1 MDVKLPD
8 GTVIRGVPDG
18 MSKADLT
25 AKLAKNGYDVSKLAP
40 APLTP
45 EQKTVQDKFSSDR
58 AANKAVLDEWRAS
71 GSPQLSTAPKTDA
84 EFNKVRSV
92 LAALNYEK
100 EQGRPAPEIPVQQQ
114 RKPTQHDIDRSRELA
129 TPDRTWR
136 DDNLLGN
143 AFGVP
148 DAAMGVLSSMVT
160 PVVAVPGGFIKSAIS
175 GGDPE
180 RNASDIAERI
190 AYQPATGTGA
200 QMLRGI
206 GAVAAP
212 LGALPSTQ
220 MLQTA
225 QAVGSGARA
234 LRGMAGPSAAAMA
247 AQDAQMVAG
256 APKMTAGTLADLVRG
271 PKPAGM
277 AGVGAAATAEETL
290 RAERFANM
298 RAPMKPTKGILT
310 RSMDDVQ
317 FEREAAKRPE
327 GKALDN
333 RFAELNKGMEQ
344 HMDALAEETGATAS
358 SARQTGKA
366 VVNALE
372 MKRAA
377 KKSEISAA
385 YKEAEKSGALAE
397 QVDIKPLLDFV
408 EKNRSAASTAK
419 IVTAIEKEVDRLSNG
434 TGKMSINDME
444 QLRKMTNTLSEPGT
458 PNGAYG
464 KQAIQVIDDATAGKG
479 GPAYQQARRL
489 YENYSN
495 EFKNRDVIDK
505 LLRTKRG
512 TKDRAVATEDVADHI
527 LFDGSLDD
535 MKHAFRVLEAHP
547 AGTAPEIV
555 AAGQQAAK
563 ELRGAAIAKMKERM
577 FSNAGADSSGRVVGS
592 EAQIKR
598 IVAELD
604 RDGKL
609 EPLFGKK
616 GAEEIRDTVKVA
628 TDLYSTPKGSVN
640 SSNTASAME
649 KVMNKFEGM
658 FGGTPV
664 AGHAIK
670 YAAKKLESRNMTKK
684 VNAALEPNPPP
695 KPRTLGDMTGD
706 Q

>member
-1 MDVKLPD
+1 M
-8 GTVIRGVPDG
+8 GF
-18 MSKADLT
+18 DLST
-25 AKLAKNGYDVSKLAP
+25 AKPVATAPPGGGFDLSTAKPV
-40 APLTP
+40 
-45 EQKTVQDKFSSDR
+45 EQKPIAQNFEDVHPNFRAEAIANKKAVDDWR
-58 AANKAVLDEWRAS
+58 AA
-71 GSPQLSTAPKTDA
+71 GSPQLSTAPKTEA

-92 LAALNYEK
+92 LAGLNYEK
-100 EQGRPAPEIPVQQQ
+100 EHGRAAPELPKPAPP
-114 RKPTQHDIDRSRELA
+114 RKA
-129 TPDRTWR
+129 TKADLENEARLRAPDRTWR

-143 AFGVP
+143 VFGVP
-148 DAAMGVLSSMVT
+148 DAGIGVLAAMAT
-160 PVVAVPGGFIKSAIS
+160 PVIAVPGGFIKSAIS

-180 RNASDIAERI
+180 QNASAIAERI

-200 QMLRGI
+200 QLLRGI
-206 GAVAAP
+206 GKVAEP

-220 MLQTA
+220 MLHTA
-225 QAVGSGARA
+225 QAIGSGSTA
-234 LRGMAGPSAAAMA
+234 LRGLAGPSAAAMA

-256 APKMTAGTLADLVRG
+256 APKLTAGTLADLVRG

-290 RAERFANM
+290 RAQRFANM
-298 RAPMKPTKGILT
+298 RAPMQPTKGILS

-333 RFAELNKGMEQ
+333 RFAELNRGMEQ
-344 HMDALAEETGATAS
+344 HMDALADETGATAS
-358 SARQTGKA
+358 SSRQTGKA

-377 KKSEISAA
+377 KKAEIKNA
-385 YKEAEKSGALAE
+385 YKEAEKNGDLAE
-397 QVDIKPLLDFV
+397 QVSVKPLLDFV
-408 EKNRSAASTAK
+408 EKNRSAASTAN
-419 IVTAIEKEVDRLSNG
+419 IVTAIEKEVDRLSGG

-458 PNGAYG
+458 PNGAFG
-464 KQAIQVIDDATAGKG
+464 KQAVQVIDDATAGKG

-489 YENYSN
+489 YENYAN

-555 AAGQQAAK
+555 AAGQQAAR

-684 VNAALEPNPPP
+684 VNAALQPTPPTP
-695 KPRTLGDMTGD
+695 PRTLGDMTGD

>member
-25 AKLAKNGYDVSKLAP
+25 AKLAKNGYDVTKLGAP
-40 APLTP
+40 AAT
-45 EQKTVQDKFSSDR
+45 
-58 AANKAVLDEWRAS
+58 
-71 GSPQLSTAPKTDA
+71 GSAGIPQAPQL
-84 EFNKVRSV
+84 
-92 LAALNYEK
+92 
-100 EQGRPAPEIPVQQQ
+100 PEADPVQITETDPNTGKTSTRMQYPSGTRPRQ
-114 RKPTQHDIDRSRELA
+114 TAAQKQHDIDRSRELG

-136 DDNLLGN
+136 DDNLMGN
-143 AFGVP
+143 LFGP
-148 DAAMGVLSSMVT
+148 ADAGLGVLASMAT
-160 PVVAVPGGFIKSAIS
+160 PIIAVPGGFIKSAIS

-180 RNASDIAERI
+180 QNASAIAERI
-190 AYQPATGTGA
+190 AYKPATGTGA
-200 QMLRGI
+200 QLLRGI
-206 GAVAAP
+206 GTVAAP
-212 LGALPSTQ
+212 LGALPSTH
-220 MLQTA
+220 MLHTA
-225 QAVGSGARA
+225 QAVGSGVTA

-256 APKMTAGTLADLVRG
+256 APKLTAGTLADLARG

-277 AGVGAAATAEETL
+277 AGVGAAATAEEAM
-290 RAERFANM
+290 RAQRFANM

-333 RFAELNKGMEQ
+333 RFAELNRGMEQ

-358 SARQTGKA
+358 SARQTGKS

-372 MKRAA
+372 MKRDA
-377 KKSEISAA
+377 KKAEIRSA

-408 EKNRSAASTAK
+408 EKNRSAASTAN
-419 IVTAIEKEVDRLSNG
+419 IVTAIEKEVNRLSNG

-458 PNGAYG
+458 PNGAFG
-464 KQAIQVIDDATAGKG
+464 KQAIQTIDDATAGKG

-489 YENYSN
+489 YENYAN

-512 TKDRAVATEDVADHI
+512 TKDRAVATEDVASHI

-547 AGTAPEIV
+547 TGTAPEVV

-563 ELRGAAIAKMKERM
+563 ELRGAAIEKMKERM

-649 KVMNKFEGM
+649 KVMNKFSGM

-664 AGHAIK
+664 AGHAIN

-684 VNAALEPNPPP
+684 VNAALEPTPPP
-695 KPRTLGDMTGD
+695 KPRTLGDMAGD